1 MRVCMYCMY
10 VVHIIEARD
19 LSSKNNDG
27 TSDPIVYVS
36 CFGQKQNTITVPQV
50 LYASYIH
57 TYIQYST
64 HCTFV
69 KVTSCVF
76 DELLIF
82 NKKNV
87 MKEDFEEVPLLLRTH
102 TYTYIHTYIHTNQYP
117 NGYSTIQVHK
127 YIPYIPYM
135 YTYIHTYIHTYTNI
149 YICPYCTFMYTNI
162 NKCIYSYVCT
172 YTSTYVHA
180 FSHSNLYFLFT
191 GAHSHRML

>member
-1 MRVCMYCMY
+1 MY

-102 TYTYIHTYIHTNQYP
+102 TYTYIHTYIRTNTL
-117 NGYSTIQVHK
+117 NHSS
-127 YIPYIPYM
+127 
-135 YTYIHTYIHTYTNI
+135 IHTYIKHTQ
-149 YICPYCTFMYTNI
+149 
-162 NKCIYSYVCT
+162 T
-172 YTSTYVHA
+172 YTYVHIVHLCMHTQTNA
-180 FSHSNLYFLFT
+180 YIHFYIRTCILT
-191 GAHSHRML
+191 